1 MSLAPKCE
9 VLRVGVF
16 DHLVGSS
23 DNVMI
28 GGIIITGTDPVK
40 VVARATGPSLGN
52 SGVAGAL
59 QDPTL
64 EVHDANG
71 NVQATIIG
79 ATLSRTSLS
88 LINWPRPMTGS
99 RRSRPLSSRAP
110 TRRSSRQ
117 ERYARCRADRVLS
130 AAVGSDHGQSVRLCP
145 EDAARAG
152 FAGNDALAPLRRVG
166 RIVEGDASDRD
177 LQVTLDLLLHRA

>member
-1 MSLAPKCE
+1 M
-9 VLRVGVF
+9 GVF

-71 NVQATIIG
+71 NVTSNDNWRDTQEDELIADQLAPTDDRESAIA
-79 ATLSRTSLS
+79 ATLIPGAYTAIVTARTLRAV
-88 LINWPRPMTGS
+88 PR
-99 RRSRPLSSRAP
+99 
-110 TRRSSRQ
+110 
-117 ERYARCRADRVLS
+117 
-130 AAVGSDHGQSVRLCP
+130 
-145 EDAARAG
+145 
-152 FAGNDALAPLRRVG
+152 
-166 RIVEGDASDRD
+166 
-177 LQVTLDLLLHRA
+177 